1 MLVFACLF
9 LATPT
14 YAFGAG
20 YVSRGSG
27 LKGLK
32 FRHGDIA
39 NAVYFLAT
47 ANPRLVRTVYFGNW
61 LRDFSQ
67 ILDKKAIEVVPE
79 PILRAL
85 VAVLSFVQFGYS
97 TREFEVTSERLG
109 YYRPEEHIDNPK
121 GYEGG
126 IVPGLREPVHDH
138 ELEVDLKSGMK
149 SYIANPKCTEHNPT
163 SYDYVEG
170 QLVAAIACARDRNS
184 EAYIHLGAAMHTL
197 EDFVAHS
204 NWVELCLQMIG
215 RGVVNGNESIPTL
228 SSVYTYVG
236 DAAAIETKRGPA
248 PPLITG
254 TFGALDLYQ
263 TLLGEIDDRVTAMSI
278 PGLRLRM
285 PEAGGA
291 LKGVAQSL
299 ITALNG
305 ADSKSFDSSIM
316 KISKTA
322 SEKPA
327 DWGELNKAPNRLWD
341 ALEPVFKLRDDIVKW
356 IYDNLTLEPVQ
367 NAIAAISTALD
378 KLVYW
383 VIGIFL
389 GPVLIDISKALK
401 NQEEDLLIKDKK
413 SRLERGEQS
422 VFDDRSANTDPT
434 HSELCKDHYDDE
446 LNELAGKFS

>member
-1 MLVFACLF
+1 M
-9 LATPT
+9 
-14 YAFGAG
+14 
-20 YVSRGSG
+20 
-27 LKGLK
+27 
-32 FRHGDIA
+32 
-39 NAVYFLAT
+39 
-47 ANPRLVRTVYFGNW
+47 
-61 LRDFSQ
+61 
-67 ILDKKAIEVVPE
+67 
-79 PILRAL
+79 
-85 VAVLSFVQFGYS
+85 
-97 TREFEVTSERLG
+97 G

-121 GYEGG
+121 GYGGG
-126 IVPGLREPVHDH
+126 IVPGLREPIQDP
-138 ELEVDLKSGMK
+138 ELEVDLKTGMK
-149 SYIANPKCTEHNPT
+149 NYIANPQCTDFNPT

-215 RGVVNGNESIPTL
+215 RGVVDGNESIPAL
-228 SSVYTYVG
+228 SNVYTYVG
-236 DAAAIETKRGPA
+236 DASAIETKRGPA
-248 PPLITG
+248 QPLITG

-285 PEAGGA
+285 PEAGGP

-299 ITALNG
+299 ISALNG
-305 ADSKSFDSSIM
+305 ADSKSFDSNIM

-322 SEKPA
+322 AEKPA

-401 NQEEDLLIKDKK
+401 NQEEDLLIKDKHA
-413 SRLERGEQS
+413 RLERGEQS
-422 VFDDRSANTDPT
+422 VFDDRSTNTDPT

-446 LNELAGKFS
+446 LNELAGKSEVTLKHGINKY